1 MPDRVIDY
9 DRGVII
15 KIEPITGSD
24 VFMYV
29 DAPGKYLSAH
39 GKPIS
44 DQFAAAAGYDIEH
57 LAKERV
63 KLDRKKIASDAI
75 DAELADD
82 KDAKNAVV
90 EEINGYKL
98 VDIGLGRFLIRDP
111 DDNLVTA
118 TPLAQEHAKKVIALL
133 AEKDEV
139 SVSTVGDSNKSKVA
153 EQKNAK

>member
-1 MPDRVIDY
+1 MAERVIDY

-15 KIEPITGSD
+15 KIEPLTGSD

-29 DAPGKYLSAH
+29 DQPGQYLSAH
-39 GKPIS
+39 GLPVPEN
-44 DQFAAAAGYDIEH
+44 FARAAGYDVEH

-75 DAELADD
+75 DAELSDD

-90 EEINGYKL
+90 EEVNGYKL

-111 DDNLVTA
+111 EDNLVTA
-118 TPLAQEHAKKVIALL
+118 TALAKEHAIKVISLL

-139 SVSTVGDSNKSKVA
+139 SVAKVMTAPSKVA